1 MKAHVLLV
9 DDNASRS
16 AERWQYLVGAG
27 IEVINASDDRQ
38 AIEVVQ
44 SHRVDV
50 VCIDAQSAVNRGSG
64 IGAFVK
70 YLKPHVPVVLIADD
84 GRIPGH
90 FEEHVD
96 IVIDRADFD
105 IRGDTWFE
113 NYTGIRIHFS
123 GDGLT
128 SGRAVAPLSRGAIK
142 RFTRAELTNVTQL
155 LHRKGAKTNGNHSD
169 RITGTGI
176 GGCAT

>member
-1 MKAHVLLV
+1 MKPQVLLV

-16 AERWQYLVGAG
+16 ADRRQCLAGAG
-27 IEVINASDDRQ
+27 LEVINASEGCQ

-50 VCIDAQSAVNRGSG
+50 VCIDAQSAVNRKPA
-64 IGAFVK
+64 IGAFVQ
-70 YLKPHVPVVLIADD
+70 YLRPRVPVVLIADD

-105 IRGDTWFE
+105 ITGGHLVRELYRNQVPFFWRWFDEWASRRTPKPGGDETI
-113 NYTGIRIHFS
+113 YT
-123 GDGLT
+123 
-128 SGRAVAPLSRGAIK
+128 
-142 RFTRAELTNVTQL
+142 
-155 LHRKGAKTNGNHSD
+155 
-169 RITGTGI
+169 
-176 GGCAT
+176 C

>member
-9 DDNASRS
+9 DDNALRS
-16 AERWQYLVGAG
+16 ANRRHYLVGAG
-27 IEVINASDDRQ
+27 LEVINASEERQ

-50 VCIDAQSAVNRGSG
+50 VCIDAQSALNRGPG

-96 IVIDRADFD
+96 IVIDGADFD
-105 IRGDTWFE
+105 I
-113 NYTGIRIHFS
+113 TGGH
-123 GDGLT
+123 L
-128 SGRAVAPLSRGAIK
+128 V
-142 RFTRAELTNVTQL
+142 AELY
-155 LHRKGAKTNGNHSD
+155 RNHVPFFWRWFDEWASRRTSQPRSD
-169 RITGTGI
+169 ETIYT
-176 GGCAT
+176 C

>member
-16 AERWQYLVGAG
+16 EDRRQYLVGAG
-27 IEVINASDDRQ
+27 IEVINASEERQ

-50 VCIDAQSAVNRGSG
+50 VCIDAQSALNRGPG

-70 YLKPHVPVVLIADD
+70 CLKPHVPVVLIADD

-96 IVIDRADFD
+96 MVIDRADFD
-105 IRGDTWFE
+105 ITGRHLVRELYRNQVPFFWRWFDE
-113 NYTGIRIHFS
+113 WASRRTSKPGSDETIYT
-123 GDGLT
+123 
-128 SGRAVAPLSRGAIK
+128 
-142 RFTRAELTNVTQL
+142 
-155 LHRKGAKTNGNHSD
+155 
-169 RITGTGI
+169 
-176 GGCAT
+176 C

>member
-1 MKAHVLLV
+1 MKAHVLLI

-16 AERWQYLVGAG
+16 ANRRQYLGG
-27 IEVINASDDRQ
+27 SEIEVMNASEERQ

-50 VCIDAQSAVNRGSG
+50 VCIDAQSAVNRGPG

-90 FEEHVD
+90 FGGHVD
-96 IVIDRADFD
+96 IVIERADFD
-105 IRGDTWFE
+105 LTGGRLVQELCRDHVPFFQRWFDEWASRRTSKTGGDQTI
-113 NYTGIRIHFS
+113 YT
-123 GDGLT
+123 
-128 SGRAVAPLSRGAIK
+128 
-142 RFTRAELTNVTQL
+142 
-155 LHRKGAKTNGNHSD
+155 
-169 RITGTGI
+169 
-176 GGCAT
+176 C

>member
-16 AERWQYLVGAG
+16 EGRRQYLVGAG
-27 IEVINASDDRQ
+27 IEVINASEEGQ
-38 AIEVVQ
+38 AMKLVQ

-50 VCIDAQSAVNRGSG
+50 VCIDAQSALNRGPG

-70 YLKPHVPVVLIADD
+70 FLKPRVPVVLIADD

-105 IRGDTWFE
+105 ITGGHLVRELYRNQVPFFWRWFDEWAIRRTSEPGGDETI
-113 NYTGIRIHFS
+113 YT
-123 GDGLT
+123 
-128 SGRAVAPLSRGAIK
+128 
-142 RFTRAELTNVTQL
+142 
-155 LHRKGAKTNGNHSD
+155 
-169 RITGTGI
+169 
-176 GGCAT
+176 C

>member
-64 IGAFVK
+64 IGGFVK

-84 GRIPGH
+84 GRTPSH

-105 IRGDTWFE
+105 ITGGHLVRELYQTQVPFFWRWFDEWAIRRTSKPGGDETV
-113 NYTGIRIHFS
+113 YT
-123 GDGLT
+123 
-128 SGRAVAPLSRGAIK
+128 
-142 RFTRAELTNVTQL
+142 
-155 LHRKGAKTNGNHSD
+155 
-169 RITGTGI
+169 
-176 GGCAT
+176 C

>member
-1 MKAHVLLV
+1 MKARVLLV

-16 AERWQYLVGAG
+16 ADRRQYLGGAG
-27 IEVINASDDRQ
+27 IEVINASGERQ
-38 AIEVVQ
+38 ATEIVQ

-64 IGAFVK
+64 IGGFVK

-84 GRIPGH
+84 GRTPSH

-105 IRGDTWFE
+105 ITGGHLVRELYQTQVPFFWRWFDEWAIRRTSKPGGDETV
-113 NYTGIRIHFS
+113 YT
-123 GDGLT
+123 
-128 SGRAVAPLSRGAIK
+128 
-142 RFTRAELTNVTQL
+142 
-155 LHRKGAKTNGNHSD
+155 
-169 RITGTGI
+169 
-176 GGCAT
+176 C